1 MARKKTANPDNL
13 YTFRICGEDVACIA
27 SLGASIAYRDE
38 FIGKLDRPYTGMLE
52 TDLPIV
58 YRRTL
63 PVVHVELDGDG
74 NVVMGD
80 DGTPREVPADYEGA
94 KKQVPNPDYYGQ
106 DMVAVLRFIWAMA
119 RAEGSVTDGWDE
131 WSRRVMASPMGMH
144 EQQRIFNKAL
154 YEVALKHWF
163 LDEEGRLG
171 AEEQDSQQ
179 EA

>member
-1 MARKKTANPDNL
+1 MARRKTANPDNL
-13 YTFRICGEDVACIA
+13 YTFRICGEDINCIA

-38 FIGKLDRPYTGMLE
+38 FIGKLNRPYTGMLE
-52 TDLPIV
+52 TDLATI

-80 DGTPREVPADYEGA
+80 DGTPHE
-94 KKQVPNPDYYGQ
+94 
-106 DMVAVLRFIWAMA
+106 DMVAILRFVWAMA

-131 WSRRVMASPMGMH
+131 WSSRVLSSTMGMH
-144 EQQRIFNKAL
+144 EQRRIFDKAL

-171 AEEQDSQQ
+171 AEEPDAEQ